1 MLSTTDEQGANHAG
15 LLQAAVRRSE
25 EAPAVSSDGDAHE
38 IDIAALERC
47 IRADLWV

>member
-1 MLSTTDEQGANHAG
+1 MLSATDEQGANHAG
-15 LLQAAVRRSE
+15 VLQAAVRRSE
-25 EAPAVSSDGDAHE
+25 EAPAASDGDARE